1 MVELEF
7 FGAAETVTGS
17 MHILHLPDGPVAV
30 DAGLFQGRREW
41 SREMN
46 KKLPLNP
53 RELKALLLT
62 HAHIDHSGR
71 SPLLTSKGYSGPIYA
86 TSATCDLLKI
96 MLADSAHIQEEDAR
110 YWNEKRA
117 RSPKEFI
124 TPLYTAQDADA
135 AIRFLYETQYDQWLP
150 FADRCKM
157 RFIEAGHILG
167 SACVHMEINTGDE
180 PIRILFTGD
189 LGRFGLPILRDPT
202 NPLPEV
208 DYLVTESTYA
218 NRRHD
223 NPTEMKQRLVEVIKQ
238 TVAAGGKVIIPSF
251 SVGRTQHLTYFLS
264 QAIGEGL
271 LDPLPIFVDS
281 PLSVKAT
288 EVFQKHPECYDAEA
302 ADFWRSEGDLFGR
315 GLIRY
320 IDAVADS
327 KGLNRVDEP
336 CVIISASGMCEAGRI
351 LHHLKNN
358 VEDERNTILIV
369 GFQAAQTLGRRIV
382 DRVQELRIFGRMYQ
396 LMARVEVLN
405 GFSAHADV
413 TDFEKLLAPIAPK
426 LKGAFAVHGEGEQVR
441 AMAELL
447 KNAGCPNVQIP
458 KIGDKFQLT

>member
-7 FGAAETVTGS
+7 FGAAQTVTGS
-17 MHILHLPDGPVAV
+17 MHLLHLPDGVVSV
-30 DAGLFQGRREW
+30 DAGMFQGKREW
-41 SREMN
+41 SRTMN
-46 KKLPLNP
+46 QKLPINP
-53 RELKALLLT
+53 RDLKALLMS

-71 SPLLTSKGYSGPIYA
+71 APYLVSKGYGGPIYA
-86 TSATCDLLKI
+86 TGATCDLLKI

-110 YWNEKRA
+110 FWNEKRA
-117 RSPKEFI
+117 RTPKEEI
-124 TPLYTAQDADA
+124 RPLYTLEDVHATT
-135 AIRFLYETQYDQWLP
+135 RFLYETQYNQWYP
-150 FADRCKM
+150 FADRCQV

-167 SACVHMEINTGDE
+167 SSCVHVEINTEDD

-189 LGRFGLPILRDPT
+189 LGRFNLPILRDPT
-202 NPLPEV
+202 SPLPEV

-223 NPTEMKQRLVEVIKQ
+223 NPTEMKQRLVDIINE
-238 TVAAGGKVIIPSF
+238 TVAQGGKVIIPSF

-264 QAIGEGL
+264 QAIGDGSL
-271 LDPLPIFVDS
+271 KPLPIFVDS

-288 EVFQKHPECYDAEA
+288 EVFQKHPECYDANA
-302 ADFWRSEGDLFGR
+302 RDFWRSEGDLFGR
-315 GLIRY
+315 GYIRY
-320 IDAVADS
+320 IDQVSDS
-327 KGLNRVDEP
+327 KGLNKIDEP

-358 VEDERNTILIV
+358 IEDERNTVLIV

-382 DRVQELRIFGRMYQ
+382 DRQPELRIFGRIYR

-413 TDFEKLLAPIAPK
+413 TDFQKLLAPIAPK
-426 LKGAFAVHGEGEQVR
+426 LKGAFAVHGEGEQVS
-441 AMAELL
+441 AMADLL
-447 KNAGCPNVQIP
+447 RDAGCPNVHIP
-458 KIGDKFQLT
+458 KAGDKFKLT